1 MLQTKEKYCL
11 IDRKRVYMIKRRFSY
26 LERWEMISQK
36 NRDCHLLD
44 VVVFNIQKYFAIL
57 SNAKNVSMN
66 TFLTSKNFH
75 MKRKHNMNKGSYK
88 CKKCEKKFLNPFA
101 LSNHLKFKKCVSH
114 TNNKTL
120 LNERRKLL
128 KSNNELQR
136 QIDKLKSAGVV
147 LTKGLITMGK

>member
-1 MLQTKEKYCL
+1 MEIEIIETKHLCP
-11 IDRKRVYMIKRRFSY
+11 IC
-26 LERWEMISQK
+26 QK
-36 NRDCHLLD
+36 D
-44 VVVFNIQKYFAIL
+44 FKNIAQ
-57 SNAKNVSMN
+57 
-66 TFLTSKNFH
+66 KNFH
-75 MKRKHNMNKGSYK
+75 MKKKHMNKGSYK
-88 CKKCEKKFLNPFA
+88 CKDCENKFLNPFA

-147 LTKGLITMGK
+147 LTKELITIGK

>member
-1 MLQTKEKYCL
+1 MHNQRIIQL
-11 IDRKRVYMIKRRFSY
+11 INSEEQLDLKQYFILFFSRVST
-26 LERWEMISQK
+26 
-36 NRDCHLLD
+36 
-44 VVVFNIQKYFAIL
+44 VNIAQ
-57 SNAKNVSMN
+57 
-66 TFLTSKNFH
+66 KNFH
-75 MKRKHNMNKGSYK
+75 MKRKHMNKGSYK